1 MICLKQETMEY
12 LHFFSEK
19 MSAQEVV
26 NSINQAYNNRQFVQ
40 GTRNTYIGYDSN
52 GMEIKM
58 FIDMSTGEIISA
70 FPVY

>member
-1 MICLKQETMEY
+1 MEICKIKKI
-12 LHFFSEK
+12 HK
-19 MSAQEVV
+19 
-26 NSINQAYNNRQFVQ
+26 INNIVWYNRQFVQ

>member
-1 MICLKQETMEY
+1 
-12 LHFFSEK
+12 

-40 GTRNTYIGYDSN
+40 GTRNTYIGYDAN

-70 FPVY
+70 FPVYLSLIHI